1 MPKNQEGKPN
11 RKRAP
16 KSAVSAVRRSSL
28 GAETSDHSSVGQAKI
43 YRGASNSKGV
53 VDKRRITVWTVGHS
67 TRPVTDF
74 ITLLQAQRI
83 EQLVDVRTVPRSRH
97 NPQFNQVRLPES
109 LKEAGIDYLHIPG
122 LGGLRHARR
131 DSVNTAWRN
140 ASFRGFADYMQTS
153 EFDVALKE
161 LIRLARHRRTAIMCA
176 EAVPWR
182 CHRSLI
188 ADALLV
194 RGVHVEEIAGEASTR
209 THTLT
214 PWSSVVGERITYP
227 SVPVRSDA
235 KGGEIDT
242 QDRLDK
248 S

>member
-1 MPKNQEGKPN
+1 MLKHQEGKPN
-11 RKRAP
+11 RKRKP
-16 KSAVSAVRRSSL
+16 KSAVSAVRRSSP
-28 GAETSDHSSVGQAKI
+28 GETTSSHSSVGQVKI
-43 YRGASNSKGV
+43 YRGPSNSKGA

-74 ITLLQAQRI
+74 IALLQAQRI

-97 NPQFNQVRLPES
+97 NPQFNQDQLPES
-109 LKEAGIDYLHIPG
+109 LKEAGIDYLHSPG

-140 ASFRGFADYMQTS
+140 ASFRGFADYMQTP
-153 EFDVALKE
+153 EFDVALNE

-194 RGVHVEEIAGEASTR
+194 RGVHVEEIASEASTR
-209 THTLT
+209 PHTLT
-214 PWSSVVGERITYP
+214 PWSRVVGERVTYP
-227 SVPVRSDA
+227 SVPVRLDA

-242 QDRLDK
+242 QDRRVK
-248 S
+248 P